1 MGNKMVEIKPLEEKD
16 FDSWL
21 ELWKAYQIFYKA
33 DIPLAT
39 TKLTWQRFFDPT
51 EKMYAIGAFDKN
63 GKLVGIVHAIFH
75 RSCWLPDFSCYL
87 QDLYVDSSQ
96 RGAGTGE
103 KLIEAVAT
111 LARKQNAGKLYW
123 MTQEDNL
130 VARGL
135 YEKIAE
141 KSGFIQYV
149 KPL

>member
-1 MGNKMVEIKPLEEKD
+1 MVEIKPLEEKD

-21 ELWKAYQIFYKA
+21 ELWKAYQVFYKA

-39 TKLTWQRFFDPT
+39 TMLTWQRFFDPT
-51 EKMYAIGAFDKN
+51 ENMHAIGAFDKD

-75 RSCWLPDFSCYL
+75 RSCWLPGFSCYL

-96 RGAGTGE
+96 RGAGIGE
-103 KLIEAVAT
+103 KLIEAVAI

-130 VARGL
+130 IARGL

>member
-1 MGNKMVEIKPLEEKD
+1 MVEIKPLEEKD

-33 DIPLAT
+33 NIPLAT
-39 TKLTWQRFFDPT
+39 TMLTWQRFFDPT
-51 EKMYAIGAFDKN
+51 ENMHAIGAFDKD

-75 RSCWLPDFSCYL
+75 RSCWLPGFSCYL

-96 RGAGTGE
+96 RGAGIGE
-103 KLIEAVAT
+103 KLIEAVAI

-130 VARGL
+130 IARGL

>member
-1 MGNKMVEIKPLEEKD
+1 MVEIKPLEEKD

-21 ELWKAYQIFYKA
+21 ELWKAYQVFYKA
-33 DIPLAT
+33 NIPLAT
-39 TKLTWQRFFDPT
+39 TMLTWQRFFDPT
-51 EKMYAIGAFDKN
+51 ENMHAIGAFDKD

-75 RSCWLPDFSCYL
+75 RSCWLPGFSCYL

-96 RGAGTGE
+96 RGAGIGE
-103 KLIEAVAT
+103 KLIEAVAI

-130 VARGL
+130 IARGL